1 MTIQPLKK
9 LQAINKKKTLRPLFP
24 SGLLFRG
31 CSLGISTTVRRR
43 GPSPSPLPASLGSR
57 DSQWPALLALLAL
70 LISRADREERAP
82 QLERRVPEAG
92 RLDKAVFLQ
101 NTHFYHCLG
110 FFKPMSL
117 IAFLPTVQQQ
127 QEIKTRETIIVH
139 FIALN
144 YF

>member
-1 MTIQPLKK
+1 M
-9 LQAINKKKTLRPLFP
+9 
-24 SGLLFRG
+24 FRG
-31 CSLGISTTVRRR
+31 CSVGISTTVRRR

-57 DSQWPALLALLAL
+57 DCQWPALLAL

-101 NTHFYHCLG
+101 NTHCYHCLD
-110 FFKPMSL
+110 FKKPMSL

-127 QEIKTRETIIVH
+127 QIKTRETIIVH
-139 FIALN
+139 FIALY